1 MQVGTLVYSTTQ
13 RALENVVGVVI
24 RTKGYNGVFVDYGRG
39 ISKAY
44 KDSDLVLLQVGD
56 KIEVDG
62 EVSEV
67 SELATDST
75 IGIKTKTS
83 PCWWISAIDDGKV
96 TVIK

>member
-44 KDSDLVLLQVGD
+44 NTSDLVLLQVGD
-56 KIEVDG
+56 KIKVDG

-67 SELATDST
+67 SELTTDT
-75 IGIKTKTS
+75 TVGIKTETS
-83 PCWWISAIDDGKV
+83 PCWWISAMV

>member
-44 KDSDLVLLQVGD
+44 KTSDLVLLQVGD

-67 SELATDST
+67 SELATDTT